1 MFSPILR
8 RKEKPNEVV
17 SVTPKVELE
26 DNEESQAQKNSTGS
40 TDVLPE

>member
-1 MFSPILR
+1 MFSRILR

-17 SVTPKVELE
+17 FVTPKVE
-26 DNEESQAQKNSTGS
+26 DNEESQAQKISRDS